1 MLFSDAVKVFEEIE
15 KTTKRKVITD
25 LLANLFSKAGD
36 DLKSLVYLIQG
47 KLAPD
52 YEGIESG
59 MSDKYILKAIAD
71 VSGKNVEEV
80 TSMFHKIGDLGSLAE
95 SVLVSKASKIAEPVS
110 LSVKEMH
117 GKLME
122 IAKASGKGSTG
133 ERIRIYESVIVNSSP
148 VEAKYATRILTGKLR
163 LGASDMTILAALSL
177 CFNYE
182 NGEEVENSF
191 NLHPDLG
198 YIADLLKNGEH
209 DRIRDSTP
217 ELGVP
222 IKVMLAERLPTI
234 EGILEKMDGLP
245 TAFEFKYDGIRCQ
258 LHKKSDTIWIYSRG
272 TENQTEQFPDI
283 KKNALESFKD
293 YDCILDGEAVPMN
306 PDTGEIYPF
315 QAVSQ
320 RRGRKY
326 NLDNAVHEIPL
337 TVFLFD
343 ILYLNGRSLVNA
355 PYPER
360 RSILETIVRGAT
372 GFKLAERIVSSDPKE
387 IEKFFDLSIE
397 SGCEGVVANN
407 MSDKSVYRAGARG
420 WLWIKMKRDYQS
432 ELADTLDLVVVGA
445 FAGHGR
451 RKGTYGALLMASY
464 NREKDT
470 FETVC
475 KLGTG
480 FTDDVLFSLPK
491 RFADIVSKAKPA
503 NVDSIMVPDVWINP
517 VQVLEVSGAEIT
529 LSPVHTAAIGAVS
542 NVAGLAVR
550 FPRFTGRFRDDKT
563 PFDSTS
569 TQEIVNMYNTQVKKT
584 KASE

>member
-397 SGCEGVVANN
+397 SGCEGVVAKN

>member
-15 KTTKRKVITD
+15 KTTKRKLITD
-25 LLANLFSKAGD
+25 LLSNLFSKAGD

-47 KLAPD
+47 TLAPD

-59 MSDKYILKAIAD
+59 MSDKYILKAIAE
-71 VSGKNVEEV
+71 VSGKSVEEV

-95 SVLVSKASKIAEPVS
+95 NVLVSNANKIVEPVS
-110 LSVKEMH
+110 LSIREMH
-117 GKLME
+117 EKLLE
-122 IAKASGKGSTG
+122 IAKSSGKGSTG
-133 ERIRIYESVIVNSSP
+133 ERIRIYESVIVNSTP

-163 LGASDMTILAALSL
+163 LGASDMTILAALST
-177 CFNYE
+177 CFNYQDS
-182 NGEEVENSF
+182 EEVENAF

-198 YIADLLKNGEH
+198 YIADLLKIGDNE
-209 DRIRDSTP
+209 RIRNSSP

-234 EGILEKMDGLP
+234 DSILEKMDGLA

-258 LHKKSDTIWIYSRG
+258 LHKRSGTIWIYSRG

-293 YDCILDGEAVPMN
+293 HDCILDGEAVPMN
-306 PDTGEIYPF
+306 PETGEIYPF

-326 NLDNAVHEIPL
+326 NLDNAVLEVPL

-343 ILYLNGRSLVNA
+343 ILYLDGKSLVNI

-360 RSILETIVRGAT
+360 RSILESIVNDT
-372 GFKLAERIVSSDPKE
+372 PGFRLAERIVSSDAKE

-397 SGCEGVVANN
+397 SGCEGVVAKN
-407 MSDKSVYRAGARG
+407 MSDKSIYRAGARG

-464 NREKDT
+464 NKEKDT

-491 RFADIVSKAKPA
+491 RFAGVVSTGKPS

-563 PFDSTS
+563 AFDSTS

-584 KASE
+584 KTSA